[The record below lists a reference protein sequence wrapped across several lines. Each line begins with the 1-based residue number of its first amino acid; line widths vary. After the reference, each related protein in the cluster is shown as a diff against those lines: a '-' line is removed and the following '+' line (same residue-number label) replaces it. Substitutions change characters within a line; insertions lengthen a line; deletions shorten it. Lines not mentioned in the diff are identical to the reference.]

1 MKRRRDRARKGVSV
15 GISLLILTLSVAVPV
30 LERADLVDEPVAES
44 EHNPATCPTA
54 HDHTVCT
61 QVGANL
67 SAASDVQEHQLPFAV
82 LRVATPI
89 ETPPGVS
96 AAFSEGHRSRAPPLA

>member
-1 MKRRRDRARKGVSV
+1 MKRRHDGARKGFSV
-15 GISLLILTLSVAVPV
+15 GISLLIFTLSVAVPV

-67 SAASDVQEHQLPFAV
+67 SAPSDVQEHQLPHAV
-82 LRVATPI
+82 VRVATPI
-89 ETPPGVS
+89 ETLRGLS

>member
-67 SAASDVQEHQLPFAV
+67 SAPSDVQEHQLPHAV
-82 LRVATPI
+82 TRVATPI